1 MTLLA
6 LIPARGGS
14 KGIPRKNIRPF
25 CGKPLLQ
32 WSIEVALA
40 APSVHQVVVS
50 TDDPEIAA
58 VALAGGAEVPFLR
71 PAELASDTAP
81 GIAPVLHAL
90 EQLPEVSDVLL
101 LQPTSPLRLVE
112 DVEAIVVLRRE
123 ARREAAV
130 SVTLSSKHPAWMFG
144 LSPHQMLEPLLPAAE
159 AACRQQLPAAYEL
172 NGALYLAS
180 REFLERERSFLT
192 ADTLG
197 YVMPPERSVDID
209 SQLDWQWAEFLL
221 NTQSKKQ
228 TMYPVNHSQPQNH

>member
-1 MTLLA
+1 MSLLG

-40 APSVHQVVVS
+40 APSVDRVVVS
-50 TDDPEIAA
+50 TDDPEIAEA
-58 VALAGGAEVPFLR
+58 ALAGGAEVPFLR
-71 PAELASDTAP
+71 PPELSSDTAS

-90 EQLPEVSDVLL
+90 EQLSEVSDVLL

-112 DVEAIVVLRRE
+112 DVEAIVALRRE

-130 SVTLSSKHPAWMFG
+130 SVTPSSKHPAWMFG
-144 LSPHQMLEPLLPAAE
+144 LSPQQLLEPLLPATE
-159 AACRQQLPAAYEL
+159 AACRQQLPRAYAL

-192 ADTLG
+192 VDVLG
-197 YVMPPERSVDID
+197 YVMPAERSVDID
-209 SQLDWQWAEFLL
+209 SKLDWEWAEFLL
-221 NTQSKKQ
+221 STQSRKGI
-228 TMYPVNHSQPQNH
+228 THPVNHGQPQNH

>member
-32 WSIEVALA
+32 WTIDVALG
-40 APSVHQVVVS
+40 APSVDRIVVS
-50 TDDPEIAA
+50 TDDPEIAE
-58 VALAGGAEVPFLR
+58 VALYAGAEVPFLR
-71 PAELASDTAP
+71 PVELASDAAS

-90 EQLPEVSDVLL
+90 EQLPEVTDVLL
-101 LQPTSPLRLVE
+101 LQPTSPLRLVD
-112 DVEAIVVLRRE
+112 DVEAIVALWRR
-123 ARREAAV
+123 AGRPAAV
-130 SVTLSSKHPAWMFG
+130 SVTPSSKHPSWMYG
-144 LSPHQMLEPLLPAAE
+144 LSSRQQLEPLLPVPE
-159 AACRQQLPAAYEL
+159 AACRQQLPPAYTL

-180 REFLERERSFLT
+180 RPFLEREHSFLA

-209 SQLDWQWAEFLL
+209 TPLDWHWGEFLMQQHL
-221 NTQSKKQ
+221 L
-228 TMYPVNHSQPQNH
+228 